1 MTVMIERNGA
11 VPTPGADRSVNDLLR
26 TSHANRLANKH
37 IQHRNVVKPTLP
49 PMDMLDAVIAVDCS
63 DDEDILL
70 RAYSVLLA
78 NGVAYSLQGRVGRTA
93 RMYIEAGMLGEDGEI
108 L

>member
-1 MTVMIERNGA
+1 VTTTFTPSAGSDKA
-11 VPTPGADRSVNDLLR
+11 VSDMLKVSK
-26 TSHANRLANKH
+26 ANKLTNRH
-37 IQHRNVVKPTLP
+37 IQHREPVKPELP

-63 DDEDILL
+63 DDDDILL